1 MNHEARLGAL
11 LDTLDASLRSTLD
24 RCLEGHELGWQAA
37 VPLCEL
43 TGRELHALCLV
54 ADVLRSRQA
63 GETVGYVVN
72 RNVNFT
78 NVCVK
83 SCGFCAFSRS
93 HRSEQ
98 GYFLDLGEILRR
110 AHEAHA
116 LGATELCLQAGLAPG
131 VDGRFYVEL
140 CEKLKAELPALH
152 LHAFSPEEV
161 KYGARLRGIPIRAHL
176 EELKAAGLGS
186 LPGTSAEVLDDSV
199 RDRIAPG
206 RITTEQW
213 VEVVR
218 TAHELG
224 IPTTSTLMFG
234 HVETHVERMKHLDL
248 LRSIQ
253 NDTKGFTEFVPLSFV
268 HQEAPMYLRG
278 LVPGVRKGPS
288 GNDVIRLFAI
298 SRLMLG
304 QSFVNIQASWVK
316 ESLRGA
322 QWLLSCGANDLGGTL
337 MNESISTA
345 AGAAHGQ
352 LATPA
357 TLRELIRD
365 AGREPAQRDTCYR
378 ILRRFDGETD
388 ASHDPLD
395 ELANPEAV
403 FGSYAKLSTSTEFRF
418 QTLRLKRG
426 PTSAN
431 STPTKS

>member
-1 MNHEARLGAL
+1 
-11 LDTLDASLRSTLD
+11 
-24 RCLEGHELGWQAA
+24 
-37 VPLCEL
+37 
-43 TGRELHALCLV
+43 
-54 ADVLRSRQA
+54 
-63 GETVGYVVN
+63 
-72 RNVNFT
+72 
-78 NVCVK
+78 VK
-83 SCGFCAFSRS
+83 TCGFCAFSRN

-98 GYFLDLGEILRR
+98 GYFLDLAEILRR
-110 AHEAHA
+110 AREAHA
-116 LGATELCLQAGLAPG
+116 LGATELCLQAGLAPNI
-131 VDGRFYVEL
+131 DGRFYVEL
-140 CEKLKAELPALH
+140 CQQLKAELPDLH

-161 KYGARLRGIPIRAHL
+161 KYGARLRGMSIRAHL

-186 LPGTSAEVLDDSV
+186 LPGTSAEVLDDGV

-234 HVETHVERMKHLDL
+234 HVETHAERMKHLEL

-253 NDTKGFTEFVPLSFV
+253 HDTKGFTEFVPLSFV
-268 HQEAPMYLRG
+268 HQEAPMYLRR
-278 LVPGVRKGPS
+278 LVPGVRQGPS

-304 QSFVNIQASWVK
+304 KSFVNIQASWVK
-316 ESLRGA
+316 EGLRGA

-352 LATPA
+352 LATPS
-357 TLRELIRD
+357 TLRDLIRD
-365 AGREPAQRDTCYR
+365 AGREPLQRDTLYR
-378 ILRRFDGETD
+378 TVRRFSKEADSERD
-388 ASHDPLD
+388 ALD
-395 ELANPEAV
+395 ELSDPEAV

-418 QTLRLKRG
+418 QTLRVKRG
-426 PTSAN
+426 AQPAN
-431 STPTKS
+431 PTKS